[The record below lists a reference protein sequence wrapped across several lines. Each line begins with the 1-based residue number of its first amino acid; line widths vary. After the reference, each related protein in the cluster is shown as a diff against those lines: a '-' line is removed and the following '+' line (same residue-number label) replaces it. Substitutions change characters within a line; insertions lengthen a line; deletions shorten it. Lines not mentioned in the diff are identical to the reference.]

1 MRERRGRVCVCLFEG
16 QLCGCVGGWV
26 FEFDSQKCQKLVTDV
41 LILIMM
47 GFLFKGS
54 LVLFWKLK
62 FQIQFGF
69 FSLTQAVKFD

>member
-1 MRERRGRVCVCLFEG
+1 MCACLRDN
-16 QLCGCVGGWV
+16 CVGGWV

-54 LVLFWKLK
+54 LGSFLETEISNSIW
-62 FQIQFGF
+62 IF
-69 FSLTQAVKFD
+69 FSSKLNQVDNMTNGLL